1 MLGED
6 GVVTARIAQQ
16 GGGAHA
22 QLPVTQC
29 RVEAGEQAVVRG
41 ELAAMPPPRIVALPS
56 DLVRHELFTPMTAA
70 SQETL
75 VEIVDEIFLPL
86 ATNFGNNTQAED

>member
-1 MLGED
+1 M
-6 GVVTARIAQQ
+6 VTLA
-16 GGGAHA
+16 
-22 QLPVTQC
+22 
-29 RVEAGEQAVVRG
+29 EQAVVRG

-75 VEIVDEIFLPL
+75 VEIFDEIFPLL
-86 ATNFGNNTQAED
+86 ATNFGKDTQSED